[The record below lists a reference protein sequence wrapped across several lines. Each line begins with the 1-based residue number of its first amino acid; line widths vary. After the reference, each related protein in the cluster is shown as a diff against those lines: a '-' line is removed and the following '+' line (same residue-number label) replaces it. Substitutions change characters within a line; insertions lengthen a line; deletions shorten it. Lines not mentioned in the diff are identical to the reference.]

1 MHIKITGI
9 REGFDF
15 MAKTASF
22 ADKAAKAQ
30 KKKDELINVKI
41 VEAYFDEKK
50 RTYKYKNRFV
60 KVKTLDELAKI

>member
-1 MHIKITGI
+1 
-9 REGFDF
+9 

-50 RTYKYKNRFV
+50 KSYKFKNRFV
-60 KVKTLDELAKI
+60 KVKTLDQLAKI

>member
-1 MHIKITGI
+1 MHTKISGI
-9 REGFDF
+9 IEGFVF

-50 RTYKYKNRFV
+50 GTYKYKNRFV

>member
-1 MHIKITGI
+1 
-9 REGFDF
+9 
-15 MAKTASF
+15 MAKASSF

-41 VEAYFDEKK
+41 VEAYFDDKK
-50 RTYKYKNRFV
+50 KTYRYKNRFI